1 MIRCVTF
8 DFDGTLVDSNDIK
21 RQTFFTIVQEW
32 DPAGEIVSE
41 VFERW
46 PSADRYE
53 KTFRIAEELSGRNL
67 LPTHFSVKE
76 WAARL
81 ANEYTNRC
89 EAAIAC
95 CTEMPGA
102 TQALD
107 DLSGKGLRLFINS
120 ATPLQPLRR
129 LLVLRGWDH
138 YFQAIYGAEA
148 SKADNLRQIASQAGV
163 KPQEMI
169 HVGDQYD
176 DLRGAEQFGCHFVA
190 MAADNSGPVR
200 DVSPLVVR
208 DLRDLAGLLTSID
221 REAL

>member
-1 MIRCVTF
+1 MIRCVAF

-21 RQTFFTIVQEW
+21 RETFFAIARQW
-32 DPAGEIVSE
+32 DPDGEIVSE
-41 VFERW
+41 VFARW

-53 KTFRIAEELSGRNL
+53 KTYRIAEGLSGREL
-67 LPTHFSVKE
+67 LPAHSTVKE

-81 ANEYTNRC
+81 ANEYTSRC
-89 EAAIAC
+89 EAAIAR

-107 DLSGKGLRLFINS
+107 DLSDKGLRLYINS
-120 ATPLQPLRR
+120 ATPLDPLQR
-129 LLVLRGWDH
+129 LLKLRGWEG
-138 YFQAIYGAEA
+138 YFQAIYGAES
-148 SKADNLRQIASQAGV
+148 SKADNLKKIAARASI

-190 MAADNSGPVR
+190 MAAENSGPVAE
-200 DVSPLVVR
+200 SSSLVVR
-208 DLRDLAGLLTSID
+208 DLRELPDLLARITQ
-221 REAL
+221 EV

>member
-1 MIRCVTF
+1 MIRCVAF

-21 RQTFFTIVQEW
+21 RETFFAIAEQW
-32 DPAGEIVSE
+32 DPCGEIVSD
-41 VFERW
+41 VFARW

-53 KTFRIAEELSGRNL
+53 KTYRIAEGLSGRKL
-67 LPTHFSVKE
+67 LPAHSSVKE
-76 WAARL
+76 WAASL

-107 DLSGKGLRLFINS
+107 DLSDKGLLLYINS
-120 ATPLQPLRR
+120 ATPLEPLRR
-129 LLVLRGWDH
+129 LLKLRDWEH

-148 SKADNLRQIASQAGV
+148 SKADNLREIAARAGV
-163 KPQEMI
+163 KPQEVI
-169 HVGDQYD
+169 HVGDQFD

-190 MAADNSGPVR
+190 MAAENSGPAAE
-200 DVSPLVVR
+200 SSSLVVR
-208 DLRDLAGLLTSID
+208 DLRELSDLFARITQ
-221 REAL
+221 EAL